1 MISIL
6 PPSIF
11 PTSNPVVTPDEQAPV
26 AIAREQPDPS
36 QISNTV
42 TTGADDSSSTLSGD
56 GRPGVSERSGLFQT
70 AKHMVRNAFKEF
82 RHDLRDSFSDLG
94 FDGGLANQISK
105 GVMHATR
112 DALRTG
118 IDFSAKLMVAA
129 ISQTTTIGA
138 SGTSSSFSMVA
149 RSIEV
154 NINHTTGSVD
164 VSMMK
169 VSIEGEV
176 HRGLGGTEPH
186 LLDIHDSDQFDTPDL
201 TGATLDLADVGD
213 ILGEDEEPAIVATQR
228 EALDGPLDDV
238 DEDATIRTAVGTL
251 LQSTATDDEEPVDEV
266 DETEEAREVSD
277 VPVEV
282 ETALPEIET
291 PLLLNRPEYSARIFI
306 TAYQH
311 SINER
316 EESITFMRFDA
327 VVPLSTT
334 SIAPTE
340 ETAAVDPVLE
350 TETTA

>member
-1 MISIL
+1 MK
-6 PPSIF
+6 
-11 PTSNPVVTPDEQAPV
+11 V
-26 AIAREQPDPS
+26 
-36 QISNTV
+36 
-42 TTGADDSSSTLSGD
+42 
-56 GRPGVSERSGLFQT
+56 
-70 AKHMVRNAFKEF
+70 
-82 RHDLRDSFSDLG
+82 
-94 FDGGLANQISK
+94 
-105 GVMHATR
+105 
-112 DALRTG
+112 
-118 IDFSAKLMVAA
+118 
-129 ISQTTTIGA
+129 
-138 SGTSSSFSMVA
+138 

-154 NINHTTGSVD
+154 SAAP
-164 VSMMK
+164 S
-169 VSIEGEV
+169 
-176 HRGLGGTEPH
+176 
-186 LLDIHDSDQFDTPDL
+186 DSDQFDTPDL

-334 SIAPTE
+334 PVSATDETTSE
-340 ETAAVDPVLE
+340 ETVKEEPPAFELPE
-350 TETTA
+350 EQTTTTAVA